1 MVGGTLTAKAGG
13 MFYTTNTQSTFI
25 LDDVDI
31 TYADNS
37 DFFLRCTGNANGRG
51 WGQSGANGADCSFTG
66 ISQDMQ
72 GDVIWDRIS
81 TLDLYLTSGS
91 TLTGA
96 VVEDETYSGGEGS
109 GYANLYIDADS
120 TWIVTGDSVLSGLS
134 CSGTI
139 TDADGNSVTIVG
151 TDGTVYAEGT
161 GAYTVTVDSYTD
173 SADLSGASAAESWE
187 SFAAEKPAELA

>member
-1 MVGGTLTAKAGG
+1 MKKRAIILSTILTAALTMNLAGAALADDSTAG
-13 MFYTTNTQSTFI
+13 TADQTQSS
-25 LDDVDI
+25 
-31 TYADNS
+31 A
-37 DFFLRCTGNANGRG
+37 
-51 WGQSGANGADCSFTG
+51 Q
-66 ISQDMQ
+66 QMP
-72 GDVIWDRIS
+72 
-81 TLDLYLTSGS
+81 GS

-96 VVEDETYSGGEGS
+96 VIEDETCSGGEGS

-120 TWIVTGDSVLSGLS
+120 TWTVTGDSVLSGLS

-161 GAYTVTVDSYTD
+161 SAYTVTVDSYTD